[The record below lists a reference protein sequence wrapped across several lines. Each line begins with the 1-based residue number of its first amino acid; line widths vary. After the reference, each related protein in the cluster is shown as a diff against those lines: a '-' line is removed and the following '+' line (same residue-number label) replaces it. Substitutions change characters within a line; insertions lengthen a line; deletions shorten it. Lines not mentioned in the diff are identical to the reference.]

1 MLLDT
6 RQNEELK
13 VRGFAREIITRVQ
26 KLKKKAHLKTEDP
39 ILIFYKFGANAKYLN
54 AAVENERKT
63 IANAVKKP
71 FLHFD
76 EHFGLVDIAH
86 DEGVIDEEEYH
97 IKLTAPGPVFD
108 FKELSVTP
116 H

>member
-13 VRGFAREIITRVQ
+13 IRGFAREIITRVQ

-39 ILIFYKFGANAKYLN
+39 ILIFYKFGATAKYLN
-54 AAVENERKT
+54 AAIENERKT

-71 FLHFD
+71 FFHFE
-76 EHFGLVDIAH
+76 EHLGLIDIAH
-86 DEGVIDEEEYH
+86 DEGTIDEEEYH
-97 IKLTAPGPVFD
+97 LKLSAPGPIFNP
-108 FKELSVTP
+108 KELSVTFQ
-116 H
+116 